1 MAKRKVKQDIP
12 LTRKQVSRRE
22 KERRQRLILIAVAAA
37 IGGLIVAILGFGVYQ
52 ELVGKPSA
60 PVAKVN
66 GVPLSTSTYEKRV
79 RLQRMM
85 IDTNIKMMQS
95 QESLYDPQVDT
106 FMISII
112 DQQISQLSMQR
123 SLLSTESF
131 LDDLIQEELIRQAAQ
146 EAGISVSPQ
155 EIDQRIEQQFGY
167 SGEEATVVPSP
178 SAETITSTAEI
189 TPAENITSTIEI
201 TPAETITSTGEITPT
216 EVPTPITRARF
227 EELYGDFL
235 TNLKN
240 GSGLSEAEY
249 RQIVEAT
256 LLRGKME
263 EYIGQQVP
271 TKELQIHAR
280 HILLDTEAEA
290 QVALQLLKDGEDFA
304 TLATEVSTDTLTA
317 ESGGDLGWITK
328 GERDEAFDE
337 VAFELPVG
345 QLSDVVET
353 SDGFEIILV
362 EERDENRELDENT
375 LAQRKSDAFQVWLS
389 DLEAEAQIEKFW
401 SADKVPPE

>member
-12 LTRKQVSRRE
+12 LTRKQLSRRQ
-22 KERRQRLILIAVAAA
+22 KERRQRLILIGVAAA
-37 IGGLIVAILGFGVYQ
+37 IGGLILAILGYGVYQ

-66 GVPLSTSTYEKRV
+66 GVPISTTIYQKRI
-79 RLQRMM
+79 RLERMM
-85 IDTNIKMMQS
+85 LDANIKMMQT
-95 QESLYDPQVDT
+95 QESLYDPEADA
-106 FMISII
+106 FMLSII
-112 DQQISQLSMQR
+112 EQQISQLSMQR
-123 SLLSTESF
+123 ELLDTESF
-131 LDDLIQEELIRQAAQ
+131 VDDLIQEELIRQAAQ
-146 EAGISVSPQ
+146 KADIAVSPQ
-155 EIDQRIEQQFGY
+155 EIDERIEQEFGY
-167 SGEEATVVPSP
+167 SGEEPTVGPSP
-178 SAETITSTAEI
+178 SAETITPTAEL
-189 TPAENITSTIEI
+189 TPT
-201 TPAETITSTGEITPT
+201 ETITSTGEITPT
-216 EVPTPITRARF
+216 EVPTPMTRARF
-227 EELYGDFL
+227 EELYGNYL

-249 RQIVEAT
+249 RDIVEAA

-271 TKELQIHAR
+271 TSEPQIHAR

-290 QVALQLLKDGEDFA
+290 QVVLQRLEDGEDFA
-304 TLATEVSTDTLTA
+304 ALATEVSTDTLTA

-328 GERDEAFDE
+328 GEMDEAFDE

-345 QLSDVVET
+345 KISDVVET

-362 EERDENRELDENT
+362 EERDEDRELDADT
-375 LAQRKSDAFQVWLS
+375 LEQRRSDAFQTWLV

-401 SADKVPPE
+401 SEDKVPAE